1 MSVSSSQASLKAVR
15 ADLDLSEAGSIRER
29 AVLNKVNKTGGN
41 IILSEFKGNVLGQQL
56 IVDTAPMNNESSWKK
71 KRYEG
76 SGHTFLTATG
86 NVFVTETIKVGITAR
101 PSGGDSIS
109 GDDRGHEYRVI
120 GRCDENGTYRLTGM
134 SFGRFDGSSGTTY
147 NNGQL
152 HVMVVSHSSGW
163 LSGTSTT
170 NYYAELTKKNG
181 GRDERAWSETFTL
194 STSLPYVTL
203 ILRNIQKAGGSY
215 SQTWQHDFWNFR
227 IEKV

>member
-1 MSVSSSQASLKAVR
+1 MSISSSQASLRAVR
-15 ADLDLSEAGSIRER
+15 ADLDLSEAGSIREK

-41 IILSEFKGNVLGQQL
+41 ISLSEFKGNLVGQQL
-56 IVDTAPMNNESSWKK
+56 TIDTAPQNNESNWKK

-86 NVFVTETIKVGITAR
+86 GVSITETIKVGITVR
-101 PSGGDSIS
+101 PSGGDYIS

-120 GRCDENGTYRLTGM
+120 GKCEESGTYRLTGK
-134 SFGRFDGSSGTTY
+134 SFGRFDGSSGTSY

-181 GRDERAWSETFTL
+181 GRDERSWSETFTL
-194 STSLPYVTL
+194 STSRPYVTL
-203 ILRNIQKAGGSY
+203 ILRNIQKAGGSP
-215 SQTWQHDFWNFR
+215 SKTWQHDFWDFR